1 MSGRLINTKYN
12 VGDKVYRATTWCEP
26 SKEPATITDVDVRI
40 TKKKEIIQYILNDKA
55 PLINESELCSTYEEA
70 RAIYVDH
77 YLKYLED
84 EYGDYINDY
93 LKLKKEKEDVEKM

>member
-26 SKEPATITDVDVRI
+26 SKEPATITDIDIYI
-40 TKKKEIIQYILNDKA
+40 TKKKKTIQYIVNDRA
-55 PLINESELCSTYEEA
+55 PLINEEELYSTYEEA
-70 RAIYVDH
+70 RAFYVDH

-84 EYGDYINDY
+84 EYGDYINEY
-93 LKLKKEKEDVEKM
+93 LKLKKEKEDAEN